1 LRRLRLVCFPLQSPI
16 CNSPIPTID
25 LVYFA
30 ERCIDSDDAS
40 MNKIKR
46 LAQRFEKVGTI
57 EIRVYSETAG
67 REGGN
72 TEAKFKD
79 FLKDDVA
86 EIPEKA
92 LKGDTKSHGTAYVS
106 LPFFAIEYQ

>member
-1 LRRLRLVCFPLQSPI
+1 
-16 CNSPIPTID
+16 

-46 LAQRFEKVGTI
+46 LAQRFQKVGTI

-106 LPFFAIEYQ
+106 LPFFAIEYQWPRMKRHC